1 MAIDHARSSSLAAPE
16 VNFILGG
23 HAVAQPLPAPLP
35 EPRAVLNGTP
45 GRDTLSGSGGN
56 DTISGGDGAD
66 AINGGGGRD
75 LIYGAG
81 ASDDVATGA
90 IIATRIAT
98 GFSSPVFA
106 ASAPGDPNRLFVVEQ
121 HTGRIEI
128 LDLAT
133 NTILPTAFLDIA
145 DNQLG
150 ASNEQGVLGLAFHP
164 DYASN
169 GLYYVNLTN
178 AAGAT
183 EVWEYTRGANPDV
196 SGTTRNLVIT
206 FSGTPET
213 NHNGGWMSFGP
224 DGYLYVATGD
234 GGPGDDPE
242 NNAQNIN
249 SLFGKILRLDP
260 NGDDF
265 AGDANRNYAIPDGN
279 PFVGV
284 DGADEVFALGLRN
297 PWRNSFDPT
306 TGDLYIADVGQAQ
319 REEIN
324 FIPSGTLGGRNF
336 GWIVRE
342 GTLPY
347 KVNRP
352 GNPPADSPLFTHP
365 VYDYARGVGQ
375 FEGFAVT
382 GGYVVRGPD
391 AGSQGLYVFADYI
404 SNNLWTMYG
413 SGDGPADVINRNSQ
427 VVLSAGTLDDI
438 VSFGLDGQNRMYTIG
453 LDGEIYRLNFTA
465 GSGDA
470 ADTISGGA
478 SNDTLYGG
486 FGNDA
491 LSGDTG
497 DDSLHGGAGADT
509 LRGGSGN
516 DRYVIDNAGDVVI
529 EANGAGVDTIVTSVS
544 FSLPNNVENLVL
556 VGATNGIGNG
566 LANSITGS
574 NQANILDGRRG
585 ADVMTG
591 RGGDDI
597 YFVDN
602 AGDSVVEAGAAG
614 YDTVRTTVSETL
626 AANVERLILL
636 SGDINGV
643 GNALANRLDGSS
655 ERNWLNGLEG
665 SDRLTGGGGA
675 DAFLFT
681 TAPGPANV
689 DVITDFGVSSNDT
702 IRLDN
707 AIYAALGAAGAL
719 AASAFVIGAAAA
731 DASDRIIYNSATGAL
746 LYDSDGTGAAAAVQF
761 ATLTNGLA
769 LANSDFIVI

>member
-1 MAIDHARSSSLAAPE
+1 MAIDHARSGSLAKAE

-23 HAVAQPLPAPLP
+23 HAVAQPLPAVLP
-35 EPRAVLNGTP
+35 EPRAVLNGSP
-45 GRDTLSGSGGN
+45 GRDTLNGSSGN

-66 AINGGGGRD
+66 TVSGGGGRD
-75 LIYGAG
+75 LIYGSG
-81 ASDDVATGA
+81 ASDDVATGV

-106 ASAPGDPNRLFVVEQ
+106 ASAPGDANRLFVVEQ

-145 DNQLG
+145 DAELSSSG
-150 ASNEQGVLGLAFHP
+150 EQGLLGLAFHP
-164 DYASN
+164 NYASN
-169 GLYYVNLTN
+169 GIYYVNLTN
-178 AAGAT
+178 ADGAT

-206 FSGTPET
+206 FNGTSAT

-224 DGYLYVATGD
+224 DGYLYIATGD

-306 TGDLYIADVGQAQ
+306 TGDLYIADVGQGQ

-336 GWIVRE
+336 GWVVRE

-347 KVNRP
+347 ITNRP
-352 GNPPADSPLFTHP
+352 GNPPADSSLFTHP
-365 VYDYARGVGQ
+365 VYDYTRGSGAFQ
-375 FEGFAVT
+375 GFAVT

-391 AGSQGLYVFADYI
+391 AGAQGLYVFADYV
-404 SNNLWTMYG
+404 SDNLWTMGSSG
-413 SGDGPADVINRNSQ
+413 SGAVEVINRNGQ
-427 VVLSAGTLDDI
+427 VQTNAGTLDQI
-438 VSFGLDGQNRMYTIG
+438 ASFGLDGQNRLYAVG
-453 LDGEIYRLNFTA
+453 LDGEIYRLTFSA
-465 GSGDA
+465 GAGDV
-470 ADTISGGA
+470 ADVLSGGA

-486 FGNDA
+486 FGNDT
-491 LSGDTG
+491 LNGDTG
-497 DDSLHGGAGADT
+497 DDIVNGGAGADT
-509 LRGGSGN
+509 MRGGSG
-516 DRYVIDNAGDVVI
+516 
-529 EANGAGVDTIVTSVS
+529 
-544 FSLPNNVENLVL
+544 
-556 VGATNGIGNG
+556 
-566 LANSITGS
+566 
-574 NQANILDGRRG
+574 
-585 ADVMTG
+585 
-591 RGGDDI
+591 DDQ

-602 AGDSVVEAGAAG
+602 AGDVVVEAMGQGVDTINASISVTLASNVERLKLIGQVDGTGNGLANAIYGNNFSNVIDGRGGADKMVGYKGDDTYYVDNAG
-614 YDTVRTTVSETL
+614 DVVTEAANAGSDTIRTTISLTL
-626 AANVERLILL
+626 AANVERLILDG
-636 SGDINGV
+636 GDINGA
-643 GNALANRLDGSS
+643 GNALANRIDGSS
-655 ERNWLNGLEG
+655 GRNFLNGLEG
-665 SDRLTGGGGA
+665 ADRLTGAGGA

-681 TAPGPANV
+681 TAPGPSNV
-689 DVITDFGVSSNDT
+689 DVITDFNVSSNDT

-707 AIYAALGAAGAL
+707 AIYTALGATGML
-719 AASAFVIGAAAA
+719 AASAFVVGAAAA
-731 DASDRIIYNSATGAL
+731 DANDRIIYNSANGAL

-761 ATLTNGLA
+761 ATLTSGLA
-769 LANSDFIVI
+769 LTNTDIIVI